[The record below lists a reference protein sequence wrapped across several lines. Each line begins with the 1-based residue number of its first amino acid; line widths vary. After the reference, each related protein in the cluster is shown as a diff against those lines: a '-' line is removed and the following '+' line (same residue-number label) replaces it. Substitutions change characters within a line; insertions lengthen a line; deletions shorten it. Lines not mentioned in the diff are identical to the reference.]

1 MVWVRFF
8 VASLLLAA
16 CSGTSTPATT
26 PTFVPTTASTT
37 TTTIEVT
44 TTLDRLAEIEA
55 IYQDLEERRLDALYT
70 GDREAFAELY
80 ANEGYMEAS
89 LDLFDVVEFLD
100 GWPPVDVVIAEVI
113 HDSEGCIAAR
123 ISTDYT
129 EIAVNGEIADSIQ
142 VLERMESGDSGW
154 GISYVGKGWT
164 CEGPHPFEA

>member
-1 MVWVRFF
+1 MWVRFF

-26 PTFVPTTASTT
+26 PTFVPTTTSTT

-44 TTLDRLAEIEA
+44 TTVDRLTEIEA
-55 IYQDLEERRLDALYT
+55 IYQDLEYRRIDALYQ

-80 ANEGYMEAS
+80 ANEAYMEAS
-89 LDLFDVVEFLD
+89 LGLFDVVEFLD
-100 GWPPVDVVIAEVI
+100 GWPPVDVVVAEVI
-113 HDSEGCIAAR
+113 HDSAGCIAAR

-129 EIAVNGEIADSIQ
+129 KIAVEGEIADSIQ
-142 VLERMESGDSGW
+142 VVERMESSDLEW

-164 CEGPHPFEA
+164 CEGPHPFDT